1 MKCVRQCRSP
11 NAWSTPLPLR
21 KPGAPRAPAGTAGGD
36 TPANSPT
43 SGAPRFGAHPSPMR
57 LVPYHASLRAEWDA
71 FAATATAG
79 TFLFQRRY
87 LEYHADRFTDAS
99 LLVYDAKNRL
109 VALLPA
115 NRVGDELHSHQ
126 GLTYGGFVTRGPY
139 AFQLAACFNS
149 LVAWCAAQGIQ
160 RVLYK
165 PVPFI
170 YATYPEQT
178 DLYCLFRLGATLAAR
193 HLATTIEQDHARGF
207 AELRRRG
214 AKKALRHGLRVDE
227 TTDFAEFWHVLEVNL
242 REKYAATV
250 VHSLAE
256 ITALRAQFPAGIRL
270 HVASDAAGAVVA
282 GVVVYV
288 TTQVA
293 HVQYISATT
302 AGRAV
307 GALDLLFTHLVQ
319 EVYAGVRYF
328 DFGTSNERQG
338 QYLNHNLLFQKEGFG
353 GRGVCYDTY
362 AFDVGSRIE

>member
-1 MKCVRQCRSP
+1 M
-11 NAWSTPLPLR
+11 
-21 KPGAPRAPAGTAGGD
+21 
-36 TPANSPT
+36 
-43 SGAPRFGAHPSPMR
+43 
-57 LVPYHASLRAEWDA
+57 VPYHAGLRAEWDA

-79 TFLFQRRY
+79 TFLFQRSY
-87 LEYHADRFTDAS
+87 LEYHADRFTDCS
-99 LLVYDAKNRL
+99 LLFYDAKNRL

-115 NRVGDELHSHQ
+115 NRIGEELHSHQ
-126 GLTYGGFVTRGPY
+126 GLTYGGFVTHGPY
-139 AFQLAACFNS
+139 AFQLAACFNR
-149 LVAWCAAQGIQ
+149 LLAWCPDQ
-160 RVLYK
+160 RIRRVIYK

-170 YATYPEQT
+170 YATFPEQT
-178 DLYCLFRLGATLAAR
+178 DLYCLFRLGATLTAR
-193 HLATTIEQDHARGF
+193 HLATTIEQGHARGF

-214 AKKALRHGLRVDE
+214 ARKALRHGLRVGE

-256 ITALRAQFPAGIRL
+256 ITALRAEFPAGIRL
-270 HVASDAAGAVVA
+270 HGAYDPAGALVA

-288 TTQVA
+288 TARVA
-293 HVQYISATT
+293 HVQYISATPE
-302 AGRAV
+302 GRAI

-319 EVYAGVRYF
+319 EAYAGVRYF

-362 AFDVGSRIE
+362 SFDIGGRIE